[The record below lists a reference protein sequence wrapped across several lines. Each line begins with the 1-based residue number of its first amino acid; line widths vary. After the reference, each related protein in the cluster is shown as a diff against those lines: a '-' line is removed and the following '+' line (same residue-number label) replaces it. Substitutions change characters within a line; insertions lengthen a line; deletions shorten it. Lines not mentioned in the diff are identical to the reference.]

1 MKQTKEEEERDGK
14 GHRKG
19 NGKGKLGTGLT
30 YMRWEGLQGG
40 DTLLLVRGFPF
51 RKEGLQARAG
61 LIHRHGPTGPRGLPA
76 FQG

>member
-1 MKQTKEEEERDGK
+1 MEK
-14 GHRKG
+14 GQRKG

-40 DTLLLVRGFPF
+40 GTLLRVGGFPLS
-51 RKEGLQARAG
+51 KEGLQARAG